1 MTSFNLNY
9 LLKVLSPNLVTL
21 EVMAPT
27 HGFGGYTIQSIV
39 HETAFRI
46 HLDNPRSSIRLKIVN
61 LITPVETLFSNKVIF
76 TGARIRTSY
85 RCASLFLFRGCTV
98 RHAGS

>member
-9 LLKVLSPNLVTL
+9 LLKVLSTNLVTL
-21 EVMAPT
+21 EVMAST
-27 HGFGGYTIQSIV
+27 YGFGGYTIQSIV

-46 HLDNPRSSIRLKIVN
+46 HLDNPRSSIPLKILN
-61 LITPVETLFSNKVIF
+61 LITSVETLFPNKAIF

-85 RCASLFLFRGCTV
+85 LYYSLFLFCGCTV